1 MLCIY
6 IYKEFVLERKSSN
19 ITTGIENLRESP
31 RSGGSFKELTEVNTQ
46 LKKRHMSGSSAHGT
60 SL

>member
-1 MLCIY
+1 MYIY

-19 ITTGIENLRESP
+19 ITIGIENLQSP